1 MLLRRKAIRKPM
13 PRIPPRDDD
22 ELAPLTGPGTTNMS
36 LLFSVMAQRPDIA
49 KQSGQLLETTMRT
62 GTVEPELK
70 ELLAI
75 RVSQVNHCHY

>member
-1 MLLRRKAIRKPM
+1 M

-22 ELAPLTGPGTTNMS
+22 EIDPLAGPTAANMS
-36 LLFSVMAQRPDIA
+36 TLFSVMAQRPDIA
-49 KQSGQLLETTMRT
+49 RQSRQLLETTMRS

>member
-1 MLLRRKAIRKPM
+1 M

-22 ELAPLTGPGTTNMS
+22 ELAPLTGPGTVSMS
-36 LLFSVMAQRPDIA
+36 MLFSVMAQRPDIA
-49 KQSGQLLETTMRT
+49 MQSRQLLETTMRA
-62 GTVEPELK
+62 GTVELKLK

>member
-1 MLLRRKAIRKPM
+1 M
-13 PRIPPRDDD
+13 PRIPSRDDD
-22 ELAPLTGPGTTNMS
+22 ERVPLTGPGTANMS

-49 KQSGQLLETTMRT
+49 KQSRQLLETTMRA

-70 ELLAI
+70 ELLAV